1 MTVCPIAIAVGCKK
15 CPAFSFC
22 PLKGTLGDHKPDEA
36 PPTDAQGR
44 QLSQEEALTA
54 GGRSHRRLG
63 RQWLSLGTNAPRLP
77 RRKSRSA
84 PSSACSTWSV

>member
-36 PPTDAQGR
+36 PPPAPK
-44 QLSQEEALTA
+44 A
-54 GGRSHRRLG
+54 GG
-63 RQWLSLGTNAPRLP
+63 
-77 RRKSRSA
+77 SA
-84 PSSACSTWSV
+84 KKKP